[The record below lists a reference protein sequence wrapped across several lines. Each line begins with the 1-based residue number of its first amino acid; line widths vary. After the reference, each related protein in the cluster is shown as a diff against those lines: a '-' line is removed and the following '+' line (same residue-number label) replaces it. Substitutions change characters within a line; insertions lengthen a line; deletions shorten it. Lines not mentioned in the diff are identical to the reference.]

1 MMEILTIFANFWL
14 NQIQNCSVQ
23 TKKIKDKIFSFQL
36 KKNTSGKRL
45 QTMLHLKMY
54 PLSLIWLES

>member
-1 MMEILTIFANFWL
+1 MIEILTISVNFQL
-14 NQIQNCSVQ
+14 NQIQNCSIQ
-23 TKKIKDKIFSFQL
+23 IKKIKGKIFSFQL
-36 KKNTSGKRL
+36 KKNTGKHL

>member
-1 MMEILTIFANFWL
+1 MMEILTIFVNFQL
-14 NQIQNCSVQ
+14 NQTQNCYVQ

-54 PLSLIWLES
+54 LLSLIWLES

>member
-1 MMEILTIFANFWL
+1 MMEILTIFINFQL
-14 NQIQNCSVQ
+14 NQIQNCYVQ

-54 PLSLIWLES
+54 PVSLIWLES